1 MGLGKKLFKTVVS
14 DNVSSLVGTNK
25 NDVKVAKIEL
35 KKAKAEE
42 KINEKKQIRKQQQ
55 ENAQGVMRYVR
66 SNIDVITSQL
76 DALAEET
83 QILVSSAESIVGYDR
98 ASRKSKQDITEKIED
113 NLKYLYLS
121 KTFFSLLS
129 KVTTGMNLADNQYI
143 FIERFHPFFDG
154 IKVLSEDYNNDTD
167 DSVLGMFKEVG
178 NEFAQVF
185 VSNKKPFSFDDYL
198 IDFEERAN
206 KFEIPDYKAS
216 IQLFIR
222 TYSNNETN
230 KDSANNEKSNNNT
243 TNTIVCTNCNATV
256 SNNMKFCPECGSSLA
271 PKKSFCPECG
281 NKCEPGMKFCP
292 YCGNKM

>member
-42 KINEKKQIRKQQQ
+42 KTNEKNQIRKQQQ

-129 KVTTGMNLADNQYI
+129 KVTTGMNLTDNQYI

-206 KFEIPDYKAS
+206 KYEIPDYKAS

-230 KDSANNEKSNNNT
+230 KDSANNEKSNNNS

-271 PKKSFCPECG
+271 PKKKFCPECG
-281 NKCEPGMKFCP
+281 NKCEQGMKFCP

>member
-98 ASRKSKQDITEKIED
+98 ASRKSKQDIT
-113 NLKYLYLS
+113 
-121 KTFFSLLS
+121 
-129 KVTTGMNLADNQYI
+129 G
-143 FIERFHPFFDG
+143 FHPFFDG

-206 KFEIPDYKAS
+206 KYEIPDYKAS

>member
-42 KINEKKQIRKQQQ
+42 KTNEKNQIRKQQQ

-76 DALAEET
+76 DALAEGT

-121 KTFFSLLS
+121 KSFFSLLS
-129 KVTTGMNLADNQYI
+129 KVTTGMNLTDNQYI

-154 IKVLSEDYNNDTD
+154 IKVLSEDYNNNTD

-206 KFEIPDYKAS
+206 KYEIPDYKAS

-256 SNNMKFCPECGSSLA
+256 SNNMKFCP
-271 PKKSFCPECG
+271 
-281 NKCEPGMKFCP
+281 